1 MTLNKLWFLVG
12 LPTGGPALFCPF
24 CSVSTFEQNLLDCWM
39 TKRNKEGMNSL
50 GSVALGGVIS
60 IMPQRGEVLL
70 SVTGATKLQS
80 VLTPRCH

>member
-1 MTLNKLWFLVG
+1 
-12 LPTGGPALFCPF
+12 
-24 CSVSTFEQNLLDCWM
+24 M
-39 TKRNKEGMNSL
+39 TKRNKKGMNSL
-50 GSVALGGVIS
+50 GRVALGGVIS